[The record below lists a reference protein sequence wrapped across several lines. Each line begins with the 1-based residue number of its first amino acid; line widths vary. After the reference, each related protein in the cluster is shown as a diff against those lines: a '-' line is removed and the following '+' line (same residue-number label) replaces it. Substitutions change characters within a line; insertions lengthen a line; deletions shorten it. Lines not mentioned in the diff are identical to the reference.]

1 MLKISEKH
9 QAILKKYAKSY
20 PVYIE
25 NLSKE
30 LGVPIY
36 SAKLPEGVSG
46 VIKKNE
52 DGDGRFFI
60 AVDEDEPT
68 TRQIFTAAHELGH
81 YLLHRDQIG
90 DGIED
95 NYLFRS
101 EGMSN
106 QIEIEANEFAA
117 DLLMPKEQIVKAMD
131 EGYDTVEKLAKAFR
145 VSITAMSIR
154 IGLPT

>member
-1 MLKISEKH
+1 MSEISLEHRVILEKYTNTYYVD
-9 QAILKKYAKSY
+9 IVS
-20 PVYIE
+20 
-25 NLSKE
+25 LSKE

-52 DGDGRFFI
+52 NEGGGFFI

-90 DGIED
+90 NGIND
-95 NYLFRS
+95 NYLLRS
-101 EGMSN
+101 EGLSN
-106 QIEIEANEFAA
+106 QTEIEANEFAA
-117 DLLMPKEQIVKAMD
+117 NLLMPKGQIVKAMD

-145 VSITAMSIR
+145 VSIIAMSIR